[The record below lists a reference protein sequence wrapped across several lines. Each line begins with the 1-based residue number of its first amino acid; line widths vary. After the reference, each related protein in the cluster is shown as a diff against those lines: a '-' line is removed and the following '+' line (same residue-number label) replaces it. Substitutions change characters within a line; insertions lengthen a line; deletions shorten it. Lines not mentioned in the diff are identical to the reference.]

1 MTDVGEKNT
10 FTADF
15 CSKSNPM
22 KKALSLPLFVI
33 PAKAGLSLTIFA
45 LLVAC
50 GDETTIENV
59 TRAGMD
65 VVASVDDL
73 PECTEE
79 NEGEYA
85 FVKDDEK
92 TRICV
97 DGKWKPA
104 AAPDAGNGTFSCKT
118 EELEDKSG
126 LKIVC
131 NGDSIG
137 VVLNGV
143 NGADGKDG
151 EKGDPGV
158 NGEDGKPGDNGK
170 PGEDGEPGDNGKDGA
185 PGSGCSITS
194 HSDTAVVIACGDSTI
209 TIDLKALQPKD
220 TAKVDSEQVS
230 ITLDSLVG
238 FAQKGPFLKGSTV
251 YLYEL
256 SDGQSLKPVNGPL
269 TSVVLRDDGYF
280 RFPARSFASPY
291 ALVVVEGNYRN
302 EVSGNVSD
310 SPIRLKALVDLSN
323 RDSVNVNVLTHL
335 EYERVHHLVTRE
347 NYTVEK
353 AKQKAQ
359 QEILKRFHFELD
371 SVTSAE
377 NLNIFGSTDADAALL
392 AVSMLLQRDS
402 SSIVL
407 SLLLNEVSNGFS
419 EKGEWT
425 GSRSDSVFAGLANW
439 AMIMNYSNSSSKFE
453 DVRNSI
459 SKWKLNANI
468 PDFEKQIYVFS
479 SIESGLGVCGSDSVS
494 VGVVKHVPN
503 SLVKKYYASDY
514 SNVSDS
520 RERFICK
527 EMDGLKNWQVAS
539 NIEKDTVSL
548 GHEYSDGVL
557 KKGVINKSLVY
568 VYENGNWRH
577 GTSLDGI
584 TGVGCIQSRKDT
596 IAQGSDGAWYKCN
609 ADTVVDYKIVI
620 GRLQGCRDDYYYDYN
635 SPYYVDC
642 NRYGPKES
650 EWTSAWR
657 PASYIEEDTATWG
670 HNYNEGDVK
679 NGGVNADLPYV
690 YENGNWRHG
699 TSLDGVVG
707 IGCIQARRDTVA
719 QGSDGIWYKCK
730 ADTAMSYRRIIG
742 ETMTGC
748 ADFSNWEDCYYGIKE
763 SEWTSAWRKASDV
776 EVETATWGHDHAEG
790 EVRNGNENKTYVF
803 QDGDWRL
810 GTELDSLLVSI
821 GGTACL
827 TNGDTSAVKYNDVYY
842 VCTRQTS
849 GNVIRKWVVA
859 PDIYN
864 DTYEERDEC
873 KKGADGK
880 YGDGTL
886 LKGRVNTDKVYV
898 CDDGDFRTANKRE
911 KELNLGCTSYN
922 NELFRKTAESDYA
935 EYGFFCRENGEWDL
949 YMTIQRK
956 TSKYGTVT
964 DERDGKT
971 YYTITIGEQTWMA
984 ENLNFDYKVD
994 GVTYGNSTYETDN
1007 GDFYGRLYT
1016 WAAAM
1021 DSVGVYSRNSI
1032 ECGFGR
1038 TCTIKTPARGICP
1051 EGWHIPSDDEWSTLY
1066 SAMGSSP
1073 YAMQA
1078 MGDDRWPGA
1087 TDAYGF
1093 SVLPTGNV
1101 GEFWSTIETSS
1112 DGVDS
1117 WYVGVKNASRGWLM
1131 KRWNASVRCLKDP
1144 D

>member
-50 GDETTIENV
+50 GDQTTIENV

-65 VVASVDDL
+65 VVASVGDL

-85 FVKDDEK
+85 FVKDEEE

-104 AAPDAGNGTFSCKT
+104 AAPDAGNSAFSCKT

-220 TAKVDSEQVS
+220 TAKVDFEQVS

-377 NLNIFGSTDADAALL
+377 NLNIFGSTDADAVLL
-392 AVSMLLQRDS
+392 AVSMLLQGDS
-402 SSIVL
+402 SSLAL
-407 SLLLNEVSNGFS
+407 SALLNEMSNGFL
-419 EKGEWT
+419 ETGKWT
-425 GSRSDSVFAGLANW
+425 ESRSDSVFAGLANW
-439 AMIMNYSNSSSKFE
+439 AMAMNYDYPSSKFG
-453 DVRNSI
+453 DFRSSV
-459 SKWKLNANI
+459 SKWRQNKTVS
-468 PDFEKQIYVFS
+468 DFEKQIHKFF

-494 VGVVKHVPN
+494 VGFVKCVSN
-503 SLVKKYYASDY
+503 SFFKAYCASDY
-514 SNVSDS
+514 LDVSKTVA
-520 RERFICK
+520 RYICK
-527 EMDGLKNWQVAS
+527 EKDGLKNWQVAS
-539 NIEKDTVSL
+539 NIEKDTMSF
-548 GHEYSDGVL
+548 GHEYAEGAV
-557 KKGVINKSLVY
+557 KNGGINKRLVY

-577 GTSLDGI
+577 GTSLDSI
-584 TGVGCIQSRKDT
+584 TGVGCIPARKDT
-596 IAQGSDGAWYKCN
+596 IAQGSDGTWYKCN
-609 ADTVVDYKIVI
+609 ADTIVNYCLLKKIYV
-620 GRLQGCRDDYYYDYN
+620 
-635 SPYYVDC
+635 SPGQMGYVDVGNC
-642 NRYGPKES
+642 RFGIIES

-670 HNYNEGDVK
+670 HNHNEGDVR
-679 NGGVNADLPYV
+679 NGKVNTTLTYV
-690 YENGNWRHG
+690 YQNDN
-699 TSLDGVVG
+699 
-707 IGCIQARRDTVA
+707 
-719 QGSDGIWYKCK
+719 
-730 ADTAMSYRRIIG
+730 
-742 ETMTGC
+742 
-748 ADFSNWEDCYYGIKE
+748 
-763 SEWTSAWRKASDV
+763 
-776 EVETATWGHDHAEG
+776 
-790 EVRNGNENKTYVF
+790 
-803 QDGDWRL
+803 WRL
-810 GTELDSLLVSI
+810 GTELDSLLVKA
-821 GGTACL
+821 GGTACI
-827 TNGDTSAVKYNDVYY
+827 TNGDTSAVKYNNVYY
-842 VCTRQTS
+842 VCTPQTS
-849 GNVIRKWVVA
+849 GNVPRKWVVA
-859 PDIYN
+859 PDFYN
-864 DTYEERDEC
+864 YTYDEREEC
-873 KKGADGK
+873 KKGKDGIH
-880 YGDGTL
+880 GDGTL
-886 LKGRVNTDKVYV
+886 LGDLVNVGKTFV
-898 CDDGDFRTANKRE
+898 CDREVFRMANAIETNGGK
-911 KELNLGCTSYN
+911 GCTIYN
-922 NELFRKTAESDYA
+922 RD
-935 EYGFFCRENGEWDL
+935 EYYVLNKGEDGKKQ
-949 YMTIQRK
+949 YSFYK
-956 TSKYGTVT
+956 CT
-964 DERDGKT
+964 DDGWMFTLDTLNKGEVVDSRDGKT
-971 YYTITIGEQTWMA
+971 YKTLGIKTQMWMA
-984 ENLNFDYKVD
+984 ENLDFEYKVKPLD
-994 GVTYGNSTYETDN
+994 GDSVVYGSYTNSSCDTC
-1007 GDFYGRLYT
+1007 GRYYT
-1016 WAAAM
+1016 WAAVM
-1021 DSVGVYSRNSI
+1021 DSAGVFSSSTLGCGYGN
-1032 ECGFGR
+1032 ECSM
-1038 TCTIKTPARGICP
+1038 TYPVRGICP
-1051 EGWHIPSDDEWSTLY
+1051 EGWHLPRTDEWFALFGTVGGKNEAQMVLRSQHDWNNDENGLDT
-1066 SAMGSSP
+1066 
-1073 YAMQA
+1073 
-1078 MGDDRWPGA
+1078 
-1087 TDAYGF
+1087 YGF
-1093 SVLPTGNV
+1093 SVLPAGWFKSDEESFVQEGNYAH
-1101 GEFWSTIETSS
+1101 FWSAEMISAANDPGAERA
-1112 DGVDS
+1112 DGITFGADMLCATVPYRTD
-1117 WYVGVKNASRGWLM
+1117 AS
-1131 KRWNASVRCLKDP
+1131 SVRCLKD
-1144 D
+1144 

>member
-50 GDETTIENV
+50 GDQTTIENV

-65 VVASVDDL
+65 VVASVGDL

-85 FVKDDEK
+85 FVKDEEE

-104 AAPDAGNGTFSCKT
+104 AAPDAGNSAFSCKT

-220 TAKVDSEQVS
+220 TAKVDFEQVS

-291 ALVVVEGNYRN
+291 ALIVVEGNYRN

-310 SPIRLKALVDLSN
+310 SPIQLKALVDLSN

-347 NYTVEK
+347 KYTVEK

-359 QEILKRFHFELD
+359 QEILKRFHIELD

-377 NLNIFGSTDADAALL
+377 NLNIFSSTDADAALL
-392 AVSMLLQRDS
+392 AVSILLQGDS
-402 SSIVL
+402 SSL
-407 SLLLNEVSNGFS
+407 ALAALLDEMSNGFS
-419 EKGEWT
+419 EKGERIE
-425 GSRSDSVFAGLANW
+425 SRLDSIFAGLAEW
-439 AMIMNYSNSSSKFE
+439 ALVSDWHSSDSESEYEMFIHRFMG
-453 DVRNSI
+453 V
-459 SKWKLNANI
+459 
-468 PDFEKQIYVFS
+468 
-479 SIESGLGVCGSDSVS
+479 ESGLGVCGSDSVS
-494 VGVVKHVPN
+494 VGVVKNVSN

-514 SNVSDS
+514 LDVSKTVA
-520 RERFICK
+520 RFICK
-527 EMDGLKNWQVAS
+527 EKDDLKNWQVAS
-539 NIEKDTVSL
+539 NIEKDTMTL
-548 GHEYSDGVL
+548 GHEYAEGVVKNGL
-557 KKGVINKSLVY
+557 INTDLFY
-568 VYENGNWRH
+568 VYE
-577 GTSLDGI
+577 
-584 TGVGCIQSRKDT
+584 K
-596 IAQGSDGAWYKCN
+596 
-609 ADTVVDYKIVI
+609 
-620 GRLQGCRDDYYYDYN
+620 
-635 SPYYVDC
+635 
-642 NRYGPKES
+642 
-650 EWTSAWR
+650 
-657 PASYIEEDTATWG
+657 
-670 HNYNEGDVK
+670 
-679 NGGVNADLPYV
+679 
-690 YENGNWRHG
+690 GNWRHG

-719 QGSDGIWYKCK
+719 QGSDGTWYKCK
-730 ADTAMSYRRIIG
+730 ADTAMSYRLIIG
-742 ETMTGC
+742 ETMAGC
-748 ADFSNWEDCYYGIKE
+748 AGFPNWKDCYYGIKE
-763 SEWTSAWRKASDV
+763 SEWTSAWRVAENIEKD
-776 EVETATWGHDHAEG
+776 TATWDHNHNEG
-790 EVRNGNENKTYVF
+790 DVRNGNVNTTWTYVY
-803 QDGDWRL
+803 QNGNWRL
-810 GTELDSLLVSI
+810 GTELDSLIVKA
-821 GGTACL
+821 GGRACL
-827 TNGDTSAVKYNDVYY
+827 TDGDIIKYSDLYY
-842 VCTRQTS
+842 MCIPQTS
-849 GNVIRKWVVA
+849 GDVVRKWVLQSDVF
-859 PDIYN
+859 N

-873 KKGADGK
+873 SATGK

-886 LKGRVNTDKVYV
+886 LNGRVNTDKVYV
-898 CDDGDFRTANKRE
+898 CDNGEFRQAETIEINGGK
-911 KELNLGCTSYN
+911 GCTTYN
-922 NELFRKTAESDYA
+922 RGEYYILDKDINGNKQYSFYKCTEVGWAYTLDTLNKDEITDARNGKKYKTVA
-935 EYGFFCRENGEWDL
+935 
-949 YMTIQRK
+949 IK
-956 TSKYGTVT
+956 TQV
-964 DERDGKT
+964 
-971 YYTITIGEQTWMA
+971 WMA
-984 ENLNFDYKVD
+984 ENMDVDYKVKPLD
-994 GVTYGNSTYETDN
+994 SDSVVYGSYTYSGCENCGHY
-1007 GDFYGRLYT
+1007 YT
-1016 WAAAM
+1016 WAAAI
-1021 DSVGVYSRNSI
+1021 DSAGVFSTNALG
-1032 ECGFGR
+1032 CGYGS
-1038 TCTIKTPARGICP
+1038 TCSAKPPVQGICP
-1051 EGWHIPSDDEWSTLY
+1051 EGWHLPSMNEWNVLIN
-1066 SAMGSSP
+1066 AVGGGFEAGPALVSSQGLQGLD
-1073 YAMQA
+1073 Y
-1078 MGDDRWPGA
+1078 GKVGL
-1087 TDAYGF
+1087 DAYGF
-1093 SVLPTGNV
+1093 SALLAGLRLVFGDSFSPEDDGSNTYFADVGDVAYFWGTVESGAAGVGMDPSTGV
-1101 GEFWSTIETSS
+1101 FPLDLDGEYAF
-1112 DGVDS
+1112 
-1117 WYVGVKNASRGWLM
+1117 
-1131 KRWNASVRCLKDP
+1131 SVRCLKDP

>member
-104 AAPDAGNGTFSCKT
+104 AAPDAGNSAFSCKT

-371 SVTSAE
+371 SVPSAE

-425 GSRSDSVFAGLANW
+425 GSRSDSVFAGLAEW
-439 AMIMNYSNSSSKFE
+439 AMAMNYNDQSNKFG

-459 SKWKLNANI
+459 LKWKLSTTI
-468 PDFEKQIYVFS
+468 SDFEQQIHKFF

-494 VGVVKHVPN
+494 VGVVKCVSN
-503 SLVKKYYASDY
+503 IFFKGYCASDY
-514 SNVSDS
+514 LDVSKTVW
-520 RERFICK
+520 RYICK
-527 EMDGLKNWQVAS
+527 EKDGLKNWQVA
-539 NIEKDTVSL
+539 NDLEKDTMSF
-548 GHEYSDGVL
+548 GHEYAEGAV
-557 KKGVINKSLVY
+557 KKGGINKRLVY

-577 GTSLDGI
+577 GTSLDSI

-596 IAQGSDGAWYKCN
+596 IAQGSDGTWYKCN

-620 GRLQGCRDDYYYDYN
+620 GRLQGCRDDYYDYN

-657 PASYIEEDTATWG
+657 IAKDIEKDTATWG
-670 HNYNEGDVK
+670 HNYNEGDVR
-679 NGGVNADLPYV
+679 NGKVNTTLTYV
-690 YENGNWRHG
+690 YQNDN
-699 TSLDGVVG
+699 
-707 IGCIQARRDTVA
+707 
-719 QGSDGIWYKCK
+719 
-730 ADTAMSYRRIIG
+730 
-742 ETMTGC
+742 
-748 ADFSNWEDCYYGIKE
+748 
-763 SEWTSAWRKASDV
+763 
-776 EVETATWGHDHAEG
+776 
-790 EVRNGNENKTYVF
+790 
-803 QDGDWRL
+803 WRL

-821 GGTACL
+821 GGSACL
-827 TNGDTSAVKYNDVYY
+827 IDGEISAVKYNDLYY
-842 VCTRQTS
+842 VCTPQTN
-849 GNVIRKWVVA
+849 GDVVRKWVVA
-859 PDIYN
+859 PDVCN
-864 DTYEERDEC
+864 DTHEEIEEC
-873 KKGADGK
+873 NADGK
-880 YGDGTL
+880 YGDGSL
-886 LKGRVNTDKVYV
+886 LNGRVNTDKVYV
-898 CDDGDFRTANKRE
+898 CDDGEFRLATSKE
-911 KELNLGCTSYN
+911 KEFNLGCTSYN
-922 NELFRKTAESDYA
+922 KGYLRKAAESDYA
-935 EYGFFCRENGEWDL
+935 KYGFVCRGNGEWDS
-949 YMTIQRK
+949 YVTVQRIA
-956 TSKYGTVT
+956 SKYGTVT

-971 YYTITIGEQTWMA
+971 YYTITIGEQIWMA
-984 ENLNFDYKVD
+984 ENLRFEYKVEGTTYYNFTYRD
-994 GVTYGNSTYETDN
+994 GRDI
-1007 GDFYGRLYT
+1007 YGRYYT

-1021 DSVGVYSRNSI
+1021 DSAGIYSENSKGCRNR
-1032 ECGFGR
+1032 G

-1051 EGWHIPSDDEWSTLY
+1051 EGWHIPSDDEWTTLY
-1066 SAMGSSP
+1066 SVMGSSP

-1078 MGDDRWPGA
+1078 MGNDKWPGA
-1087 TDAYGF
+1087 TDAFGF
-1093 SVLPTGNV
+1093 SALPAATLSHDV
-1101 GEFWSTIETSS
+1101 GEFACFWSIIE
-1112 DGVDS
+1112 DYNG
-1117 WYVGVKNASRGWLM
+1117 ASCWFLGADDADFHRIF
-1131 KRWNASVRCLKDP
+1131 KEIATPVRCLKDP